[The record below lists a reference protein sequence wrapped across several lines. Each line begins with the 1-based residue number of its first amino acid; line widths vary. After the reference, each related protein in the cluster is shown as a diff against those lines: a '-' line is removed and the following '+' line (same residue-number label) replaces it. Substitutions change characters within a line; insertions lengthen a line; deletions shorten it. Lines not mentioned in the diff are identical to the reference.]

1 MVLPTS
7 LLIHLI
13 IVISLCVNVLLAHYM
28 TIYCAAQWF
37 SHALHNDLPC
47 VAAIAM
53 RNGIAIDLAADL
65 LA

>member
-1 MVLPTS
+1 
-7 LLIHLI
+7 
-13 IVISLCVNVLLAHYM
+13 M